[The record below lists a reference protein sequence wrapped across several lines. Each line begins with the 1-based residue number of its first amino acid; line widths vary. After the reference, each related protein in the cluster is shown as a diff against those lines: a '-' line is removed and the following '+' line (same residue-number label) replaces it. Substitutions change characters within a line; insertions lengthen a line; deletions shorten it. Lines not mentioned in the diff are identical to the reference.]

1 MVHVLCARF
10 PRYMQTYQVDADYPP
25 PEQTAE
31 SPLAK
36 SPTFADL
43 TEKLVIN
50 KEAMGNKKKTQ
61 KKRKTVFVPVKQHI
75 KLLKI
80 FDWSTH
86 KWNKTLMKTKLY
98 S

>member
-1 MVHVLCARF
+1 MMVHVLCARF

-25 PEQTAE
+25 PEQTPE

-75 KLLKI
+75 KLLTI

-86 KWNKTLMKTKLY
+86 K
-98 S
+98 